1 MGLILTVGV
10 SMLLEAEH
18 LLELARRGGRL
29 GVVVAA
35 EVDPADEDI
44 GHLAR
49 VRGGAEVGATLR
61 AKGLGS
67 SGASPKPSQGTVRW
81 PEEASSASW
90 TAGPFSISSSSTWEI

>member
-1 MGLILTVGV
+1 MPGRSPFGPNWTVGV

-49 VRGGAEVGATLR
+49 VRGGRLR
-61 AKGLGS
+61 LRLL
-67 SGASPKPSQGTVRW
+67 SGPR
-81 PEEASSASW
+81 
-90 TAGPFSISSSSTWEI
+90 AGVKRC

>member
-1 MGLILTVGV
+1 
-10 SMLLEAEH
+10 MLLEAEH
-18 LLELARRGGRL
+18 LLELARCGGRL

-35 EVDPADEDI
+35 EVDPANEDI

-49 VRGGAEVGATLR
+49 VRGGVVVEATLR

-81 PEEASSASW
+81 PEEASSAS
-90 TAGPFSISSSSTWEI
+90 

>member
-1 MGLILTVGV
+1 
-10 SMLLEAEH
+10 MLLEAEH

-49 VRGGAEVGATLR
+49 VRAVRLR
-61 AKGLGS
+61 LGLPLGPRA
-67 SGASPKPSQGTVRW
+67 GVKRCKP
-81 PEEASSASW
+81 
-90 TAGPFSISSSSTWEI
+90 

>member
-49 VRGGAEVGATLR
+49 VRGGAEVGANLR

-67 SGASPKPSQGTVRW
+67 RGASPKPSQGTVLALSLARA
-81 PEEASSASW
+81 PC
-90 TAGPFSISSSSTWEI
+90 